1 MSFLRERDAEP
12 IPGYRLIE
20 PIGSGGFG
28 EAWKCEAP
36 GGLFKAIKFVFG
48 NMNSLDMEGARAEQE
63 LHALQRIKEV
73 RHPFVLSL
81 DRIEVVEGEL
91 VIVMELADKSLHD
104 IYVEC
109 QAAGLIGVPRDDL
122 LRYMRDAAEALDHM
136 NEKHNLQ
143 HLDVKPRNLFVV
155 CDRVKVA
162 DFGLVKHLERQ
173 SASGLLG
180 GVTPLYAAPETFTG
194 KISPQSDQYSL
205 AVVYQ
210 EMLTGQRPF
219 TGKNARQLAQQ
230 HLQELPEL
238 RGLPEPERPVVARA
252 LAKDPGKRF
261 HNCLAF
267 IRALYTVRT
276 TRAEPLGLPEPGISV
291 PGQLRSKSMA
301 ETLEN
306 FKLEGGGLA
315 ASVIGNDE
323 ESKESWSPDDEVNLA
338 GATAAERKSLE
349 EVSNL
354 GITVAQPQTGALRP
368 TLILGIGSLARRAML
383 DLRCRF
389 VDRFGDLNNIP
400 MLRFLYVDSDSE
412 EVRASIRGAPE
423 VALKTNEVYHLPLQ
437 SVSHYRRRQL
447 EHLSDWLPREKLY
460 AMPRALKTQG
470 SRALGRLA
478 FTDNYHR
485 LLARVKREIQQC
497 AHPDVLYH
505 SVNQTGLALRDN
517 TPRIFVIA
525 AAGGGGSGLLVDLG
539 YNLRRLLQQLRY
551 PTSSVV
557 TMLLCG
563 APEDPATPVEE
574 QANVFATL
582 TELNHYTDGAVPF
595 SAQYGADGPQI
606 ADSSAPFDSVY
617 LLVQPTR
624 TPDARRDMTAHLCSY
639 LFHELTTPLG
649 LQLENDRKQ
658 PNASLTPFRSLG
670 THTVWFPRGLL
681 LRLAARE
688 ACKRLFEEWQVSGEP
703 NARAEIDG
711 TCARVLADPIL
722 RPEVIAAQVEDTAAT
737 AIEGKPGE
745 ALSRMLAAFEEQI
758 MDYPAQDDPGAWAK
772 QVLLKVHEWLGTGL
786 GSQRETGEWRKSK
799 LSRSLETAIQRI
811 AAELD
816 QRLADSVLTLT
827 EHPGRRLAAA
837 EAAINR
843 LMLFCDEQAA
853 GLSQQLDQL
862 QRRVN
867 NAQSLLQGSVEACV
881 TGTGGFSLFGGKP
894 KRLLRIFLDC
904 LSAFARQCLEED
916 LGIAIRMVFSSL
928 RGRLGDRLRDLAFCR
943 QRLRHMQ
950 ETLEQPMMTVDE
962 MAETPL
968 PVEIT
973 PTPGSPASPESF
985 WESIRQSNTTRVVLP
1000 ADEEDLEKAAFS
1012 FLAKLKPESWTLLD
1026 QNLQDTVLAQQGGL
1040 YRACTDPTDHIR
1052 HLLAPL
1058 VDQAALYLGEHLPIT
1073 DVAQVEACDSAQAS
1087 NVQVY
1092 FDNAAPSV
1100 TSMQTDNSG
1109 AYLLTPVS
1117 DPGKNYG
1124 SVARDI
1130 IPNLHVIRVPGQA
1143 DLMFCREQGY
1153 LNLDELDRIF
1163 KPCRKA
1169 YGELSVVVNAS
1180 PHARFDVTDWVPLTP

>member
-109 QAAGLIGVPRDDL
+109 QTAGLIGVPRDDL

-180 GVTPLYAAPETFTG
+180 GVTPLYAAPETFAG

-205 AVVYQ
+205 AIVYQ

-230 HLQELPEL
+230 HLQEQPEL
-238 RGLPEPERPVVARA
+238 RGLAEPERPVLARA

-261 HNCLAF
+261 PNCLAF

-276 TRAEPLGLPEPGISV
+276 ARAEPLSLVEAGGSA
-291 PGQLRSKSMA
+291 PGQLRPKSMA

-306 FKLEGGGLA
+306 FKLEGGLA
-315 ASVIGNDE
+315 SSTTGNRDASQEG
-323 ESKESWSPDDEVNLA
+323 WSPEDEVNLGSA
-338 GATAAERKSLE
+338 PAAERGSFE

-368 TLILGIGSLARRAML
+368 TLILGIGSLARRALL

-389 VDRFGDLNNIP
+389 IDRFGDLNNIP
-400 MLRFLYVDSDSE
+400 LLRFLYVDSDGE
-412 EVRASIRGAPE
+412 EVKAAIRGAPE
-423 VALKTNEVYHLPLQ
+423 VALRSHEVYHLPLQ

-447 EHLSDWLPREKLY
+447 EHLGDWLPREKLY

-497 AHPDVLYH
+497 THPDVLYH

-517 TPRIFVIA
+517 IPRVYVVA

-539 YNLRRLLQQLRY
+539 YNLRRLLLQLRY
-551 PTSSVV
+551 PAAKVV

-563 APEDPATPVEE
+563 APEDPATPKEE

-606 ADSSAPFDSVY
+606 ADASAPFDSVY

-658 PNASLTPFRSLG
+658 PNASLTPFRSFG

-688 ACKRLFEEWQVSGEP
+688 ACKRLFEEWQVAGEP
-703 NARAEIDG
+703 NARAEVEG
-711 TCARVLADPIL
+711 ACARVQADPIL
-722 RPEVIAAQVEDTAAT
+722 RPEAIAAHVEESAA
-737 AIEGKPGE
+737 IPSEGKPSE
-745 ALSRMLAAFEEQI
+745 ALSRMLAGFEEQI

-772 QVLLKVHEWLGTGL
+772 QVLHKVREWLGAGL
-786 GSQRETGEWRKSK
+786 GSSRETGEWRKSK
-799 LSRSLETAIQRI
+799 LSRSLETAIQRVSG
-811 AAELD
+811 ELD

-827 EHPGRRLAAA
+827 EHPGHRLAAA

-853 GLSQQLDQL
+853 RQSQQVDQL
-862 QRRVN
+862 ERKVC
-867 NAQSLLQGSVEACV
+867 NAQTLLQSSVEACAA
-881 TGTGGFSLFGGKP
+881 GSSGFSFFGGRP
-894 KRLLRIFLDC
+894 KRLLRVFLDY

-916 LGIAIRMVFSSL
+916 LGISVKLVFSSL
-928 RGRLGDRLRDLAFCR
+928 RSRLGDRLRDLAFCR

-950 ETLEQPMMTVDE
+950 ETLEMPMMTTDDL
-962 MAETPL
+962 ADTPL
-968 PVEIT
+968 PAEIT
-973 PTPGSPASPESF
+973 PTPASPASPESF
-985 WESIRQSNTTRVVLP
+985 WESIRQSTTTRVVLP
-1000 ADEEDLEKAAFS
+1000 SDDEDLEKAAFA
-1012 FLAKLKPESWTLLD
+1012 FLAKLKPESWTFLD
-1026 QNLQDTVLAQQGGL
+1026 QNLQDNVLAQLGGL
-1040 YRACTDPTDHIR
+1040 YRACTDPSDHIR

-1058 VDQAALYLGEHLPIT
+1058 VDQAALCLGDHLPIT
-1073 DVAQVEACDSAQAS
+1073 DVAQVEAGDSNQAA

-1092 FDNAAPSV
+1092 FDNAAPPVPVAQSE
-1100 TSMQTDNSG
+1100 NSS

-1124 SVARDI
+1124 SDAKAI
-1130 IPNLHVIRVPGQA
+1130 IPNLNVIRVPGQA

>member
-109 QAAGLIGVPRDDL
+109 QTAGLIGVPRDDL

-230 HLQELPEL
+230 HLQEQPEL
-238 RGLPEPERPVVARA
+238 RGLAEPERPVVARA

-261 HNCLAF
+261 PNCLAF
-267 IRALYTVRT
+267 VRALYTVRT
-276 TRAEPLGLPEPGISV
+276 ARPEPLSLVEMGGSA
-291 PGQLRSKSMA
+291 PGQLRPKSMA

-306 FKLEGGGLA
+306 FKLEGGSA
-315 ASVIGNDE
+315 AIGN
-323 ESKESWSPDDEVNLA
+323 KEANQDGWSPEDEVNL
-338 GATAAERKSLE
+338 GAAQPAAERGSFE

-389 VDRFGDLNNIP
+389 IDRFGDLNNIP
-400 MLRFLYVDSDSE
+400 LLRFLYVDSDGE
-412 EVRASIRGAPE
+412 EVKASIRGAPE
-423 VALKTNEVYHLPLQ
+423 VALRSHEVYHLPLQ

-447 EHLSDWLPREKLY
+447 EHLGDWLPREKLY

-485 LLARVKREIQQC
+485 LLSRVKREIQQC
-497 AHPDVLYH
+497 THPDILYQ

-517 TPRIFVIA
+517 IPRIYVVA

-551 PTSSVV
+551 PAAKVV

-563 APEDPATPVEE
+563 APEDPATPKEE

-582 TELNHYTDGAVPF
+582 TELNHYTDAAVPF

-606 ADSSAPFDSVY
+606 SDTSAPFDSVY

-624 TPDARRDMTAHLCSY
+624 TPDARRDVTAHLCSY

-658 PNASLTPFRSLG
+658 PNASLTPFRSFG

-688 ACKRLFEEWQVSGEP
+688 ACKRLFEDWQAAGEP
-703 NARAEIDG
+703 NARAEIEG
-711 TCARVLADPIL
+711 TCARILADPTL
-722 RPEVIAAQVEDTAAT
+722 RSEPIAAQVEESAA
-737 AIEGKPGE
+737 IPSEGKPSE
-745 ALSRMLAAFEEQI
+745 ALSRMLAGFEEQ
-758 MDYPAQDDPGAWAK
+758 MTDYPAQDDPGAWAK
-772 QVLLKVHEWLGTGL
+772 QVLHKVRDWLGAGL
-786 GSQRETGEWRKSK
+786 GSSRESGEWRKSK
-799 LSRSLETAIQRI
+799 LSRSLESAIQRV
-811 AAELD
+811 AGELD

-837 EAAINR
+837 EAAFNR
-843 LMLFCDEQAA
+843 LMLFCDEQAVRR
-853 GLSQQLDQL
+853 SQQVDQL
-862 QRRVN
+862 ARRVCT
-867 NAQSLLQGSVEACV
+867 AQTLLQSSLEACV
-881 TGTGGFSLFGGKP
+881 AGSSGFSLFGGRP
-894 KRLLRIFLDC
+894 KRLLRVFLDY

-916 LGIAIRMVFSSL
+916 LGISVKLVFSCL
-928 RGRLGDRLRDLAFCR
+928 RSRLGDRLRDLAFCR

-950 ETLEQPMMTVDE
+950 ETLELPMMTADE
-962 MAETPL
+962 LAETPL
-968 PVEIT
+968 PAEIT
-973 PTPGSPASPESF
+973 PTPGSPATPESF
-985 WESIRQSNTTRVVLP
+985 WESIRQSTTTRVVLP
-1000 ADEEDLEKAAFS
+1000 TEDEDLEKAAFS

-1026 QNLQDTVLAQQGGL
+1026 QNLQDNVLAQLGGL
-1040 YRACTDPTDHIR
+1040 YRACTDPSDHIR
-1052 HLLAPL
+1052 FLLAPL
-1058 VDQAALYLGEHLPIT
+1058 VDQAAMCLGDHLPIT
-1073 DVAQVEACDSAQAS
+1073 DVAQVEAGDSNQAS
-1087 NVQVY
+1087 NVQMY
-1092 FDNAAPSV
+1092 FDNAAPPVPGVQSESSSV
-1100 TSMQTDNSG
+1100 
-1109 AYLLTPVS
+1109 YLLTPVS
-1117 DPGKNYG
+1117 DPGKSYG
-1124 SVARDI
+1124 ADAKAI
-1130 IPNLHVIRVPGQA
+1130 IPNLQVIRVPGQA

>member
-1 MSFLRERDAEP
+1 MSFLREPNAEP

-48 NMNSLDMEGARAEQE
+48 NINSLDVEGARAEQE

-104 IYVEC
+104 VYVEF
-109 QAAGLIGVPRDDL
+109 QNAGLIGVPRDDL

-180 GVTPLYAAPETFTG
+180 GVTPLYAAPETFSG

-210 EMLTGQRPF
+210 ELLTGQRPF
-219 TGKNARQLAQQ
+219 SGKNARQLAQQ
-230 HLQELPEL
+230 HLQQEPEL
-238 RGLPEPERPVVARA
+238 RGLTEPERPIVARA
-252 LAKDPGKRF
+252 LAKDPNRRYP
-261 HNCLAF
+261 NCLAF
-267 IRALYTVRT
+267 VRALYTVRAI
-276 TRAEPLGLPEPGISV
+276 RPDPVILPEPNTGSHSQR
-291 PGQLRSKSMA
+291 PKTMA

-306 FKLEGGGLA
+306 FHLENGLA
-315 ASVIGNDE
+315 PAELEKAE
-323 ESKESWSPDDEVNLA
+323 ELEQWSPDEEVDFSA
-338 GATAAERKSLE
+338 GPPPAERDNFE

-368 TLILGIGSLARRAML
+368 TFILGIGSMARKAML

-389 VDRFGDLNNIP
+389 IDRFGDLSNIP
-400 MLRFLYVDSDSE
+400 LLRFLYVDSDAE
-412 EVRASIRGAPE
+412 EVKASTRGAPE
-423 VALKTNEVYHLPLQ
+423 VALKSNEVHHLPLQ
-437 SVSHYRRRQL
+437 PVSHYRRRQL
-447 EHLSDWLPREKLY
+447 DHLGDWLPREKLY
-460 AMPRALKTQG
+460 AMPRGLKTQG

-517 TPRIFVIA
+517 IPRVYVIA

-539 YNLRRLLQQLRY
+539 YNLRRLLQQLRH
-551 PTSSVV
+551 PSSPVV

-563 APEDPATPVEE
+563 APDDPATPKVE
-574 QANVFATL
+574 QANVYATL
-582 TELNHYTDGAVPF
+582 TELNHYADVAVPF
-595 SAQYGADGPQI
+595 SAQYGANGPQI
-606 ADSSAPFDSVY
+606 ADRAAPFDSVY
-617 LLVQPTR
+617 LMVQSTR
-624 TPDARRDMTAHLCSY
+624 TPEARRDVMAHLCSY

-649 LQLENDRKQ
+649 LRLENGRRQ
-658 PNASLTPFRSLG
+658 PNTTLTPFRSLG

-688 ACKRLFEEWQVSGEP
+688 ACKRLFEEWQVAGEP
-703 NARAEIDG
+703 NARAEIEAA
-711 TCARVLADPIL
+711 CARVQADPSL
-722 RPEVIAAQVEDTAAT
+722 RPEAIAAQVEEAAT
-737 AIEGKPGE
+737 TPSEGKPSD
-745 ALSRMLAAFEEQI
+745 ALSRMLAGLEEQAA
-758 MDYPAQDDPGAWAK
+758 DYPAQDDPGAWAT
-772 QVLLKVHEWLGTGL
+772 QTLLRVREWLGSGL
-786 GSQRETGEWRKSK
+786 GSSREAGEWRKNR
-799 LSRSLETAIQRI
+799 LSRSLENAAQR
-811 AAELD
+811 AAEKWDKGLT
-816 QRLADSVLTLT
+816 DSVLNLT

-843 LMLFCDEQAA
+843 LITFCDEQAA
-853 GLSQQLDQL
+853 MQNQQIDQL
-862 QRRVN
+862 RRK
-867 NAQSLLQGSVEACV
+867 AQDAQDHLQGAVEACV
-881 TGTGGFSLFGGKP
+881 AGAGSFSLFGSRP
-894 KRLLRIFLDC
+894 KRLLRVFLDH
-904 LSAFARQCLEED
+904 LSAFARQCLKED
-916 LGIAIRMVFSSL
+916 IGVATRLFFASL
-928 RGRLGDRLRDLAFCR
+928 RGRLSDRLRDMAFCR
-943 QRLRHMQ
+943 QRLRHMK
-950 ETLEQPMMTVDE
+950 ETLE
-962 MAETPL
+962 TPL
-968 PVEIT
+968 MTTDDLADTPPPVDVT
-973 PTPGSPASPESF
+973 PAPSTSPSPESF
-985 WESIRQSNTTRVVLP
+985 WESIRQSTTTRVVLP
-1000 ADEEDLEKAAFS
+1000 AEDEDLEHAAFR
-1012 FLAKLKPESWTLLD
+1012 FLGTLKPEHWIQLD
-1026 QNLQDTVLAQQGGL
+1026 QNLQDTVLSSLGGL
-1040 YRACTDPTDHIR
+1040 CRACLGPTDPIR

-1058 VDQAALYLGEHLPIT
+1058 VDQAALCLSNHLPIT
-1073 DVAQVEACDSAQAS
+1073 DVAQVETSAGSKSGNTQI
-1087 NVQVY
+1087 Y
-1092 FDNAAPSV
+1092 YENAAPLIPSLQADIS
-1100 TSMQTDNSG
+1100 TE
-1109 AYLLTPVS
+1109 YLLTPVS
-1117 DPGKNYG
+1117 DAGKSYG
-1124 SVARDI
+1124 EEAKRLFA
-1130 IPNLHVIRVPGQA
+1130 NLQVIRVPGQA

-1153 LNLDELDRIF
+1153 LSLDDVERVF
-1163 KPCRKA
+1163 RPCRTA
-1169 YGELSVVVNAS
+1169 YGELSVIVNAS